1 MGKRIR
7 KKIFLDKSR
16 VRKFVIDKMERKQLR
31 DQLSWYLFHT
41 NAIEPYFHINLT
53 NTSKD
58 LTGLTNLEKISA

>member
-31 DQLSWYLFHT
+31 D
-41 NAIEPYFHINLT
+41 
-53 NTSKD
+53 
-58 LTGLTNLEKISA
+58 